1 MKKTLLLAAIGLF
14 LSSAL
19 TPASA
24 FADDKPKKE
33 KKKKSKKNKEP
44 EFVIEKAELKDGGDS
59 LAYIFGV
66 WQTNGLKDYMAG
78 QLGVDTAYIQ
88 DFSRGIIDR
97 VSIDPADQK
106 MKAYLAGQQIAN
118 QIEQMAN
125 QISKDYYSAQ
135 PDKKISPKIIANA
148 IVLSL
153 MGKGEMSVDSAQAV
167 FQKTMEKRQEENK
180 ETLYGENRRTGEQW
194 LAENKKKEG
203 VITLPSGLQYK
214 ILTKGDGPVP
224 TANQK
229 VKVNYEGHLIDG
241 TEFDS
246 SYKRNQP
253 SSFRCNQV
261 IKGWTEA
268 LCKMPVGSKWELY
281 IPYDLAY
288 GDRDTGKIKPY
299 STLIFTVELLGIE
312 GSLEEKR

>member
-214 ILTKGDGPVP
+214 ILTKGEGPVP

-312 GSLEEKR
+312 E

>member
-14 LSSAL
+14 LGSAL

-153 MGKGEMSVDSAQAV
+153 MGKDEMSVDSAQAV

-214 ILTKGDGPVP
+214 ILTKGNGPVP

-312 GSLEEKR
+312 E

>member
-14 LSSAL
+14 LGSAL
-19 TPASA
+19 TPANA

-66 WQTNGLKDYMAG
+66 WQTNGLKDYMTG

-153 MGKGEMSVDSAQAV
+153 MGKDEMSVDSAQAV

-214 ILTKGDGPVP
+214 ILTKGEGPVP

-299 STLIFTVELLGIE
+299 STLIFTVELLEIE
-312 GSLEEKR
+312 E

>member
-14 LSSAL
+14 LGSAL

-24 FADDKPKKE
+24 FTDDKPKKE

-153 MGKGEMSVDSAQAV
+153 MGKDEMSVDSAQAV

-312 GSLEEKR
+312 E

>member
-14 LSSAL
+14 LGSAL

-66 WQTNGLKDYMAG
+66 WQTNGLNDYMTG

-106 MKAYLAGQQIAN
+106 MKAYLAGQQRAN

-153 MGKGEMSVDSAQAV
+153 MGKDEMSVDSAQAV

-214 ILTKGDGPVP
+214 ILTKGEGPVP

-299 STLIFTVELLGIE
+299 STLIFTVELLEIE
-312 GSLEEKR
+312 E

>member
-14 LSSAL
+14 LGSAL
-19 TPASA
+19 TPANA

-153 MGKGEMSVDSAQAV
+153 MGKDEMSVDSAQAV

-214 ILTKGDGPVP
+214 ILTKGEGPVP

-312 GSLEEKR
+312 E

>member
-14 LSSAL
+14 LGSAL
-19 TPASA
+19 TPANA

-153 MGKGEMSVDSAQAV
+153 MGKDEMSVDSAQAV

-214 ILTKGDGPVP
+214 ILTKGEGPVP

-299 STLIFTVELLGIE
+299 STLIFTVELLEIE
-312 GSLEEKR
+312 E

>member
-14 LSSAL
+14 FGSAL
-19 TPASA
+19 TPANA

-135 PDKKISPKIIANA
+135 PDNKISPKIIANA

-153 MGKGEMSVDSAQAV
+153 MGKDEMSVDSAQAV

-214 ILTKGDGPVP
+214 ILTKGEGPVP

-312 GSLEEKR
+312 E

>member
-14 LSSAL
+14 FGSAL
-19 TPASA
+19 TPANA

-118 QIEQMAN
+118 QIEQMAS

-153 MGKGEMSVDSAQAV
+153 MGKDEMSVDSAQAV

-214 ILTKGDGPVP
+214 ILTKGEGPVP

-299 STLIFTVELLGIE
+299 STLIFTVELLEIE
-312 GSLEEKR
+312 E

>member
-14 LSSAL
+14 LGSAL

-24 FADDKPKKE
+24 FTDDKPKKE

-312 GSLEEKR
+312 E